1 VKRAAEAFIAPVS
14 GSGWNNRIELDGK
27 VQEGM
32 VNFNAIGPG
41 YFEAMG
47 TRFVAG
53 RDFNTHDGQG
63 SAHVA
68 IVNELFAKKFLGG
81 GDPLGRMFQIEA
93 LTAGPRYQVIG
104 VVGDTKYTDLRE
116 DMPPIAY
123 LAVLQETE
131 TVPFLQVVVDSAIG
145 AAGVTS
151 GITQVVRDIN
161 PAITVQYS
169 PMELLIQNSLVTERL
184 MAALSGFFGGLA
196 VLIATIG
203 LYGVMSYVVARR
215 RIEIGIRMALGADR
229 GAVIRMVVADAGRL
243 LAIGLVAGLVLA
255 VLGGKSA
262 STLLYGLQPW
272 DPATLALSAAGL
284 GAVAL
289 LASWLPA
296 FRASRVSPTAAL
308 RQE

>member
-1 VKRAAEAFIAPVS
+1 VVVHS
-14 GSGWNNRIELDGK
+14 
-27 VQEGM
+27 
-32 VNFNAIGPG
+32 AIGP
-41 YFEAMG
+41 
-47 TRFVAG
+47 
-53 RDFNTHDGQG
+53 
-63 SAHVA
+63 
-68 IVNELFAKKFLGG
+68 
-81 GDPLGRMFQIEA
+81 
-93 LTAGPRYQVIG
+93 
-104 VVGDTKYTDLRE
+104 
-116 DMPPIAY
+116 
-123 LAVLQETE
+123 
-131 TVPFLQVVVDSAIG
+131 
-145 AAGVTS
+145 AGVTS
-151 GITQVVRDIN
+151 GITQVLRDIN

-169 PMELLIQNSLVTERL
+169 PMERLVRDSLVSERL